1 MQPNTNRI
9 TELTWKYLK
18 GDLTEVEQ
26 LELDAWLADPY
37 NKRRFEERIKAE
49 NMLEGMTLLTAATEE
64 VERVGVDGNKSW
76 VDFDRNK
83 LSISSAPER
92 RGEGR
97 RTRWTRMVVVAAAA
111 CALLAVAGG
120 TFWKLKQ
127 ERELP
132 RTTIARSRQT
142 LGPGRNKA
150 TLILADHK
158 EVSLDDARQ
167 GEIARQGN
175 TEIAKTD
182 SALLTYRTRSL
193 NHNHNHDV
201 AFNTVVTPRGGQY
214 KLQLADGTTVFLN
227 AESSLRFPVAFEGKE
242 RRVILEGEGYFE
254 VAKDAS
260 RPFVVELKSGR
271 EITVLGTRFDV
282 RAYVDEPVESA
293 TLLEGSV
300 RVASG
305 ERSAV
310 LAVNDRVALQPDG
323 SLLVTKDDWADA
335 SIAWTRG
342 LFRFRNASL
351 GEVMRQIARWYD
363 VDVEFGGAVPDVP
376 ITASISRNTSAWDV
390 LDALKEIA
398 GLHYTIEGR
407 KVIVLH

>member
-1 MQPNTNRI
+1 METNNNRI
-9 TELTWKYLK
+9 TELTWKYLM
-18 GDLTEVEQ
+18 GDLTEVER
-26 LELDAWLADPY
+26 LELDAWLERDQPH
-37 NKRRFEERIKAE
+37 NRRRFEERVAAE
-49 NMLEGMTLLTAATEE
+49 NILEGMTLLAAATE
-64 VERVGVDGNKSW
+64 VERVDKSRL
-76 VDFDRNK
+76 F
-83 LSISSAPER
+83 LAA
-92 RGEGR
+92 EGR
-97 RTRWTRMVVVAAAA
+97 RPRLMRMAFVAAAA
-111 CALLAVAGG
+111 CAVLAVAGG
-120 TFWKLKQ
+120 IFWKLDHG
-127 ERELP
+127 RSLP
-132 RTTIARSRQT
+132 GTTIASSREV

-150 TLILADHK
+150 TLILADNK
-158 EVSLDDARQ
+158 QVSLDDARE

-182 SALLTYRTRSL
+182 SALLTYNTRSA
-193 NHNHNHDV
+193 NHNHNQEV
-201 AFNTVVTPRGGQY
+201 EFNTVVTPRGGQY

-227 AESSLRFPVAFEGKE
+227 AQSSLRFPVAFDGKE

-254 VAKDAS
+254 VAKDAD
-260 RPFVVELKSGR
+260 RPFRVELKGGR

-282 RAYVDEPVESA
+282 RDYPDDLGASA

-300 RVASG
+300 RVANG
-305 ERSAV
+305 DLYAV
-310 LAVNDRVALQPDG
+310 LAADDRVALRPDG
-323 SLLVTKDDWADA
+323 SLQVTKDEWADA

-363 VDVEFGGAVPDVP
+363 IEVEFSGPVPEVP
-376 ITASISRNTSAWDV
+376 ITASISRNTSASEV